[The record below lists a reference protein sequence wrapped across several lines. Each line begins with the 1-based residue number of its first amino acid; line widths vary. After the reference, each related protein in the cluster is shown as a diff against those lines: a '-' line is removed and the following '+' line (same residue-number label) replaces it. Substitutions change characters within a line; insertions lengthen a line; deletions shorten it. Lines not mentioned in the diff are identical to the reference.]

1 MKVAEICL
9 DANVFVASLTH
20 EPDQE
25 ACLELMNRLDV
36 DQTALF
42 EPALLVFEVT
52 SSLRKKQALG
62 NLLPDEAEE
71 GLGIFFNLPL
81 LLQWQDF
88 LMKKSLQIS
97 NQLRL
102 KNAYDS
108 CYLAVAMTREI
119 PLVTLDLEFKKK
131 AQSHYK
137 KIFTVEE
144 FLRQQ

>member
-25 ACLELMNRLDV
+25 VCLELMNRLDLA
-36 DQTALF
+36 QTALF

-52 SSLRKKQALG
+52 SSLRKKQVLG

-131 AQSHYK
+131 AQSYYK